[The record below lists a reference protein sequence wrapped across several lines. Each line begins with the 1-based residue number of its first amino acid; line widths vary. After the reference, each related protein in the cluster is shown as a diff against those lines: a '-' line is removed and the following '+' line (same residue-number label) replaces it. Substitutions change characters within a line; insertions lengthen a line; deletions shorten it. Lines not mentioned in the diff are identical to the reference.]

1 MKGNVRL
8 AESSR
13 SHQPRGDRLLDSA
26 KLNDWMQVVG
36 IFAVVASL
44 VFVGLQMRQDRQI
57 AMSESYSTMTD
68 SLGDLATLVESNSK
82 VWRMGLDGSE
92 LSAED
97 ELVFKAMA
105 IVVEQ
110 HFAYMAQRRVRI
122 GVGNSDIIV
131 QNYAYAVYVHP
142 GLRDAYSEKLA
153 YSVSARKAFGEESR
167 RPFYREVEAK
177 LKQLDA
183 LSPEIPEAKR
193 YVFW

>member
-1 MKGNVRL
+1 M
-8 AESSR
+8 
-13 SHQPRGDRLLDSA
+13 DST
-26 KLNDWMQVVG
+26 KLNDWMQIIG

-44 VFVGLQMRQDRQI
+44 IFVGLQMRQDQQI
-57 AMSESYSTMTD
+57 AMSESYSSMTD
-68 SLGDLATLVESNSK
+68 SVGDLATLVESNSK

-92 LSAED
+92 LTAED

-122 GVGNSDIIV
+122 GVGNPDIIV
-131 QNYAYAVYVHP
+131 ESYAYAVYVHP

-153 YSVSARKAFGEESR
+153 YSDSTRKAFGNKSR
-167 RPFYREVEAK
+167 RPFYRALEEK

-183 LSPEIPEAKR
+183 LSPEIPETKR